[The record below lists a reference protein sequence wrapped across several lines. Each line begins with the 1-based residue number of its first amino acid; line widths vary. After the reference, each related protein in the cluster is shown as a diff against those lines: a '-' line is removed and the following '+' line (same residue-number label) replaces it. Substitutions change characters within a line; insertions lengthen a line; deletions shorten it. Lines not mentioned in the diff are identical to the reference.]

1 MKITDIALHH
11 SGGIGADELA
21 SSAHLTTFDIDRAHQ
36 GRWNF
41 PSGIRKDPLDPE
53 PWFVGYNFIIDPKNG
68 SVTQCRAIGEETAAQ
83 QGHNF
88 DTISICVIGNYSRF
102 KENQISVD
110 PMRPNVEQI
119 LTSLMDDLIFGRTE
133 KYAVLPGAELALSVA
148 RINPHRFYGQTT
160 CNGTALPDSWGRN
173 LEVGRISKKIAIIEQ
188 LVKAYAAL
196 LSLISRRP
204 AVGGIGDRECPGHI

>member
-1 MKITDIALHH
+1 MPAQTKTRITDICLHH
-11 SGGIGADELA
+11 SGGIGTDDLA
-21 SSAHLTTFDIDRAHQ
+21 SSAQLTVFDIDRAHKE
-36 GRWNF
+36 RWNF
-41 PSGIRKDPLDPE
+41 PSTLGKYA
-53 PWFVGYNFIIDPKNG
+53 GYNFIIDPKDL
-68 SVTQCRAIGEETAAQ
+68 SVTQHRAIGEETAAQ

-88 DTISICVIGNYSRF
+88 DTVSICVIGNYSAG
-102 KENQISVD
+102 VD
-110 PMRPNVEQI
+110 RMTPETERI
-119 LTSLMDDLIFGRTE
+119 LTNLMDDLIFGRTE

-173 LEVGRISKKIAIIEQ
+173 LEVVRISKKIAIIEQ